1 LAFTERGHPLRV
13 TGHERRNLGRVTA
26 PKDIDPIVSL
36 SRASLTEVLYR
47 VEQQRRALVADA
59 LLPRDLN
66 LTQWIALN
74 ALAKA
79 GASTMTEL
87 ALACAMDRTSL
98 TRTIDSLVARGL
110 VDRSTPPSDRR
121 TVLVEVS
128 PSGRSLAD
136 DVMAQLGGDY
146 PTMSQ
151 ASGSPR
157 FRARAAGGP
166 ARPRSRRAAGPRRAG
181 PSGHWPWSG
190 PRRPRRRR

>member
-1 LAFTERGHPLRV
+1 M
-13 TGHERRNLGRVTA
+13 
-26 PKDIDPIVSL
+26 SL

-66 LTQWIALN
+66 LTQWIALS

-110 VDRSTPPSDRR
+110 VDRSTPPRDRR
-121 TVLVEVS
+121 TVLVEAS
-128 PSGRSLAD
+128 PAGRSLAE
-136 DVMAQLGGDY
+136 DVMAQLDALEDQWLEIFDAATQERLVGDLERLL
-146 PTMSQ
+146 
-151 ASGSPR
+151 ARLSP
-157 FRARAAGGP
+157 P
-166 ARPRSRRAAGPRRAG
+166 ARRTPLGK
-181 PSGHWPWSG
+181 
-190 PRRPRRRR
+190 